1 LQQQPT
7 TKDLAEAIA
16 EGNNLDA
23 VNIAQKLLE
32 NGIGL
37 ETVVDA
43 GLTKALESLDYKCGT
58 DQFSLLEILLAGRA
72 MMDVMEQVIGKHYQ
86 GANLISNK
94 QQQTVVLGTIKGDI
108 HDLGKNIVGL
118 MLKVSGYKVVDLGKD
133 VAPSQF
139 IEAAVQEQAQY
150 IGVSSLI
157 TTTVANV
164 KEVKKLALEQGLTNI
179 KVLAGGAALRQASPE
194 QINVDFVA
202 KNVFDL
208 LRYLKSRSE
217 GK

>member
-1 LQQQPT
+1 MQQQPT